1 MALEVNIRKKLGS
14 FTLDVAFSAKAE
26 WMGILGASG
35 CGKSMTL
42 KCIAGIE
49 TPDAGYIRYNGRT
62 LFDSAQKINLP
73 PRLRRVGYLFQS
85 YALFPHMTVL
95 KNIMIGIP
103 RSETNPMS
111 VAEQAMERL
120 CLQGLASK
128 RPDQLSGGQ
137 QQRVALARLLASQPD
152 MILLDEPF
160 SALDSHL
167 KWKLEQELTQA
178 MSSFRGTLLMVSH
191 NRDEL
196 YRMCETLCVF
206 DNGHIDA
213 AGGMHDVFKNPGTVQ
228 AALLSGCKNICR
240 AEILSSRTLRAA
252 DWDMVLELPRPIPP
266 DTRYV
271 GIRRHDVRL
280 HSALG
285 THANTAPVHVIGEVD
300 NMFSYVATVSAQN
313 AASGEAG
320 QIECETGK
328 EGWLKLREKPLFV
341 ELPKE
346 YLLLL
351 R

>member
-1 MALEVNIRKKLGS
+1 MRATSATTAAPCLIPRK
-14 FTLDVAFSAKAE
+14 
-26 WMGILGASG
+26 
-35 CGKSMTL
+35 
-42 KCIAGIE
+42 
-49 TPDAGYIRYNGRT
+49 
-62 LFDSAQKINLP
+62 KINLP
-73 PRLRRVGYLFQS
+73 PRMRKVGYLFQS

-103 RSETNPMS
+103 RCEANPQGI
-111 VAEQAMERL
+111 AEQAMERFY
-120 CLQGLASK
+120 LQGLASK

-167 KWKLEQELTQA
+167 KWKLEQELAQA

-206 DNGHIDA
+206 DNGRIDA

-240 AEILSSRTLRAA
+240 AEILSSHTLRAA
-252 DWDMVLELPRPIPP
+252 DWDMVLNSPGPIPP
-266 DTRYV
+266 DTRFV

-280 HSALG
+280 CWDAG
-285 THANTAPVHVIGEVD
+285 TRTNIAPVHVIGEVD
-300 NMFSYVATVSAQN
+300 NMFSYVATVSTRS

-341 ELPKE
+341 ELPE
-346 YLLLL
+346 EHLLLL